1 MSTIRLTINGEPHR
15 TGEGTSLEELLTGL
29 GVPLTSVVVERNG
42 RVVERGALCGV
53 LLEDGDR
60 LEVVRFV
67 AGG

>member
-1 MSTIRLTINGEPHR
+1 MSTISLTINGESHR
-15 TGEGTSLEELLTGL
+15 TGEGTTLEELLTGL

-42 RVVERGALCGV
+42 RVVERDALAAV
-53 LLEDGDR
+53 TLEHGDR

>member
-15 TGEGTSLEELLTGL
+15 TGEGTTLEELLTGL

-42 RVVERGALCGV
+42 RVVERGALGGV